1 MKTYT
6 LILSLVLF
14 ISFNKVYA
22 QQDWE
27 KELSE
32 DLVEIKENKMVIE
45 DFALVKIDAEGFDP
59 LSVQVK
65 LYSEAPKNGLIS
77 RDTFVS
83 LTSTYTYIFLISAFA
98 DSYEMPTSKFLEI
111 FELEDLESLIGKP
124 DLTMSFYFTDEGMQ
138 IEFVNTST
146 GKTNRITRTWKEIYQ

>member
-32 DLVEIKENKMVIE
+32 DLVELKENKMVIE

-83 LTSTYTYIFLISAFA
+83 LTPL
-98 DSYEMPTSKFLEI
+98 KRN
-111 FELEDLESLIGKP
+111 
-124 DLTMSFYFTDEGMQ
+124 MSSG
-138 IEFVNTST
+138 
-146 GKTNRITRTWKEIYQ
+146 